1 VRDGRRDA
9 RSGRRDATSDLPGVT
24 TERTIDHTLGQAV
37 HSIFGASPIPRYVQL
52 ADVLRQRIARGHW
65 RTGDRLPSLDELGRE
80 FDVARVTVR
89 QAMDVLVREGL
100 VSPQQGRGT
109 FVNERKAD
117 ERRLHAVTTMG
128 ELAELYRDSHPQ
140 LLNLAEGA
148 AAPALRPGEGLPAPR
163 YFYMRRVHALDGLAY
178 CVISIYLDERIFRR
192 VPERVRQELVIP
204 LLMSLRG
211 VTIAKARQ
219 TLTIGTADVDE
230 AGHLRVPV
238 NAPVA
243 HVRRV
248 FNAPDD
254 TVIYLAEVTYR
265 GDFVRLEMDMRP

>member
-1 VRDGRRDA
+1 LIDA
-9 RSGRRDATSDLPGVT
+9 STK
-24 TERTIDHTLGQAV
+24 RTIDHTLGQAV

-52 ADVLRQRIARGHW
+52 ADVLRRRIVRGHW
-65 RTGDRLPSLDELGRE
+65 RAGDRLPSLDELGRE

-109 FVNERKAD
+109 FVTERKAD

-128 ELAELYRDSHPQ
+128 ELAEIYRDSHPK
-140 LLNLAEGA
+140 LLNLSEGA
-148 AAPALRPGEGLPAPR
+148 AAPALREGEGKPAPR
-163 YFYMRRVHALDGLAY
+163 YFYMRRVHALDDLAY

-192 VPERVRQELVIP
+192 VPDRVRQELVIP
-204 LLMSLRG
+204 LLMSLRS

-219 TLTIGTADVDE
+219 TLTIGTADVEE
-230 AGHLRVPV
+230 AGHLGVPV

-265 GDFVRLEMDMRP
+265 GDFVRLEVDMRP